1 MPSFRFRTASILGV
15 LLAVS
20 LPAAEPAATKTKT
33 LYERLGGQPAIQAVA
48 NNLVDRILVD
58 NRVNAW
64 FKHAAVSPENTAAY
78 KAKLAEFLCQSTEG
92 PCHYTGLNMSAAHH
106 GRAVT
111 AAAFDA
117 VVEDLV
123 AVLDQLKVPAN
134 EKNDVLAMLAPLKS
148 VIVQK

>member
-1 MPSFRFRTASILGV
+1 LTTFRYRTALTLASLV
-15 LLAVS
+15 LASGLY
-20 LPAAEPAATKTKT
+20 ATETKKT

-48 NNLVDRILVD
+48 NNLVDRILAD
-58 NRVNAW
+58 KRVNPW
-64 FKHAAVSPENTAAY
+64 FAQAAASPENTAAY

-92 PCHYTGLNMSAAHH
+92 PCRYEGKDMMTAHR

-111 AAAFDA
+111 PQAFDA

-123 AVLDQLKVPAN
+123 AVLDQLKVPSQ
-134 EKNDVLAMLAPLKS
+134 EKGDVLALLAPLKN